1 MSNLNNQPAMPP
13 KDTSPVIKFGLSVV
27 FIVFGILGGWM
38 AYAPLAISIVGT
50 GEVSVDTNKKTIQH
64 YEGGIVSSI
73 LVKEGDF
80 VKKGD
85 IIITLDSTQIESSLK
100 TNQNQYFETIA
111 TIARLEAQ
119 KKRAVKIVFP
129 KDIES
134 KKNEVKIK
142 AIIDGQYSILKSKLK
157 SVAEERIITK
167 QKVNQFKNQI
177 LSLNSS
183 LSSNKKR
190 LVSIK
195 SDIDS
200 QESLFAEKLVD
211 INLLQELR
219 REEIKINGD
228 IQSSE
233 ADKKRLYSQIEE
245 TKSQLVLRNREFDNE
260 IVNKLVENEIRKIDL
275 ESKISVSD
283 DQLERFKIIAPE
295 SGYVVGLKINTI
307 GAVIKS
313 SEEILDIVPKDSD
326 LFILTQVQTQDIDK
340 LEIGLKADTRFSA
353 FNTQQTFSVESEIIH
368 ISADNFT
375 NEQTGQP
382 YYEVKLK
389 LTEAG
394 IIQLKENK
402 FFLLPGMPV
411 ETMINTGDRTV
422 LSYLVKPFRDMLSRS
437 FNEE

>member
-27 FIVFGILGGWM
+27 FIVFGILGTWM
-38 AYAPLAISIVGT
+38 ALAPLAISIVGV
-50 GEVSVDTNKKTIQH
+50 GEVSVDTNKKTVQH
-64 YEGGIVSSI
+64 YEGGIISDI

-80 VKKGD
+80 VNKGD
-85 IIITLDSTQIESSLK
+85 ILITLDSTQVKSSLK

-119 KKRAVKIVFP
+119 KKKATKIIFP
-129 KDIES
+129 NEIES
-134 KKNEVKIK
+134 KKNEANINS
-142 AIIDGQYSILKSKLK
+142 IINGQYSILKSKLK
-157 SVAEERIITK
+157 SIAEENIITK
-167 QKVNQFKNQI
+167 QKINQFKNQI

-195 SDIDS
+195 SDINS
-200 QESLFAEKLVD
+200 QEILYAEKLVD
-211 INLLQELR
+211 IKLLQELR

-228 IQSSE
+228 IQSFE
-233 ADKKRLYSQIEE
+233 ADKKRLYSLIEE
-245 TKSQLVLRNREFDNE
+245 TRSQQVLRNREFDNE
-260 IVNKLVENEIRKIDL
+260 IANKLVENEIRKVDL

-283 DQLERFKIIAPE
+283 DQLERFKIAAPE
-295 SGYVVGLKINTI
+295 SGYVVGLKIHTI
-307 GAVIKS
+307 GGVVGP
-313 SEEILDIVPKDSD
+313 SEPIMDIVPKDSD

-340 LEIGLKADTRFSA
+340 LKIGLKADTRFSA
-353 FNTQQTFSVESEIIH
+353 FNTQQTFAVESEVIH
-368 ISADNFT
+368 ISADTFI
-375 NEQTGQP
+375 NEQTGMP

-389 LTEAG
+389 LTKDG
-394 IIQLKENK
+394 IVQLKENK

-437 FNEE
+437 FNAE